1 MKHSLQLKMGQH
13 LTMTPQLQQAIRLL
27 QLSALELQTEIQ
39 EIIESNPMLEI
50 DENEYQDQDQN
61 QEAQAET
68 TVEESSLLTS
78 EALNQDHIP
87 SNSPLD
93 SSAESNNSNQASE
106 EVDHSSQS
114 ESNLTWD
121 AAMSSPGR
129 MRDSESEAEYYGSVE
144 ETLQDYLTW
153 QMNLTPF
160 TDRDRN
166 IAISIIDGIDD
177 DGYLTL
183 SLEEIA
189 ESLELEDSDVAEIL
203 EDDEDSIQ
211 AVDEVEAVLHRI
223 QNFDPV
229 GSGSRDL
236 RECLLVQLSKLPE
249 KTESFE
255 ITKTLIDQHLTLLGK
270 KDYRQIMKLAG
281 CVEDEIIA
289 ALKLIQTLNPKPGN
303 NISTQTAEYVVPDVY
318 VKKIKGR
325 WRVDLNPEA
334 SPKLRV
340 NQSYASMARSVTSS
354 ADSKFLKNNLQ
365 EARWFMKSLESRNDT
380 LLKVSR
386 KIVEEQQGFF
396 DFGEEAMR
404 PMVLSDIAIAV
415 DMHES
420 TISRVTTQ
428 KYLHSPRGIFE
439 LKYFF
444 SSHVNTSSG
453 GECSSTAIRALLK
466 KMIEAENQTK
476 PLSDSKLATLL
487 KDQGIM
493 VARRTVAKYRESMHI
508 PASNER
514 KSLI

>member
-1 MKHSLQLKMGQH
+1 MKPSLQLKMGQH

-27 QLSALELQTEIQ
+27 QLSALDLQTEIQ

-50 DENEYQDQDQN
+50 DENEYQDPN
-61 QEAQAET
+61 QENHTEAA
-68 TVEESSLLTS
+68 VEESSVLTS

-87 SNSPLD
+87 TNPPLD
-93 SSAESNNSNQASE
+93 SSIESNTSNQASE
-106 EVDHSSQS
+106 ESNSASQT

-129 MRDSESEAEYYGSVE
+129 MRDSESEAEYYGSAK
-144 ETLQDYLTW
+144 ETLQDYLFW

-166 IAISIIDGIDD
+166 IAMSIIDGIDD

-189 ESLELEDSDVAEIL
+189 DSLELNDSEEANL
-203 EDDEDSIQ
+203 AEDDEDFIQ
-211 AVDEVEAVLHRI
+211 AVDEIEAVLHRI

-236 RECLLVQLSKLPE
+236 RECLLIQLSKLPTQ
-249 KTESFE
+249 TESLQ
-255 ITKTLIDQHLTLLGK
+255 ITHTLIDQHLTLLGK
-270 KDYRQIMKLAG
+270 KDYRQIMKLAS
-281 CVEDEIIA
+281 CVEDDIKA
-289 ALKLIQTLNPKPGN
+289 ALKLIHTLNPKPGN
-303 NISTQTAEYVVPDVY
+303 SISTQTAEYVVPDVY

-325 WRVDLNPEA
+325 WQVDLNPEA

-354 ADSKFLKNNLQ
+354 ADSKYLKSNLQ

-493 VARRTVAKYRESMHI
+493 VARRTVAKYRESMNI

>member
-1 MKHSLQLKMGQH
+1 MKPSLQLKMGQH

-27 QLSALELQTEIQ
+27 QLSALDLQAEIQ
-39 EIIESNPMLEI
+39 EVIESNPMLEI
-50 DENEYQDQDQN
+50 DENEYQDSSSEN
-61 QEAQAET
+61 PSET
-68 TVEESSLLTS
+68 SVEGSSLLTS
-78 EALNQDHIP
+78 EALTQDHIP
-87 SNSPLD
+87 TNSPLD
-93 SSAESNNSNQASE
+93 SSAESNTSNQASE
-106 EVDHSSQS
+106 EFEAGSHN
-114 ESNLTWD
+114 ESNLSWD

-129 MRDSESEAEYYGSVE
+129 MRDSESEAEYYGSAE
-144 ETLQDYLTW
+144 ETLQDYLNW

-166 IAISIIDGIDD
+166 IAMSIIDGIDD

-183 SLEEIA
+183 SLQEIA
-189 ESLELEDSDVAEIL
+189 ESLELENSNTSEDMD
-203 EDDEDSIQ
+203 DDEDSIL
-211 AVDEVEAVLHRI
+211 AVDEIETVLHRI

-236 RECLLVQLSKLPE
+236 RECLLVQLSKFP
-249 KTESFE
+249 KQTEFLD
-255 ITKTLIDQHLTLLGK
+255 ITTTLIDQHLTLLGK
-270 KDYRQIMKLAG
+270 KDYRQIMKLAS
-281 CVEDEIIA
+281 CNEEEIKS
-289 ALKLIQTLNPKPGN
+289 ALKLIHSLNPKPGN
-303 NISTQTAEYVVPDVY
+303 SISTQTAEYVVPDVY

-325 WRVDLNPEA
+325 WQVDLNPEA

-354 ADSKFLKNNLQ
+354 ADSKYLKNNLQ

-386 KIVEEQQGFF
+386 RIVEEQQGFF

-404 PMVLSDIAIAV
+404 PMVLSDIALAV

-428 KYLHSPRGIFE
+428 KYLHSPKGIFE

-487 KDQGIM
+487 KQQGIM
-493 VARRTVAKYRESMHI
+493 VARRTVAKYRESMNI

>member
-1 MKHSLQLKMGQH
+1 MKPSLQLKMGQH

-27 QLSALELQTEIQ
+27 QLSALDLQVEIQ

-50 DENEYQDQDQN
+50 DENEYQDPN
-61 QEAQAET
+61 QATQPEAS
-68 TVEESSLLTS
+68 VEESSVLTS
-78 EALNQDHIP
+78 EALAQDHIP

-93 SSAESNNSNQASE
+93 SSGESNNSNQASE
-106 EVDHSSQS
+106 ESDTASSS
-114 ESNLTWD
+114 ESNLSWD

-129 MRDSESEAEYYGSVE
+129 MRDSESEAEYYGSAK
-144 ETLQDYLTW
+144 ETLQDYLSW

-166 IAISIIDGIDD
+166 IAMSIIDGIDD

-189 ESLELEDSDVAEIL
+189 ESLGLEIPAASEIQQDEEDSL
-203 EDDEDSIQ
+203 L
-211 AVDEVEAVLHRI
+211 AVDEIEAVLHRI

-236 RECLLVQLSKLPE
+236 RECLLVQLSKLPSE
-249 KTESFE
+249 TEAYE
-255 ITKTLIDQHLTLLGK
+255 ITKTLIDQYLTLLGK
-270 KDYRQIMKLAG
+270 KDYRQILKLTG
-281 CVEDEIIA
+281 CVEDEIKT

-303 NISTQTAEYVVPDVY
+303 SISTQTAEYVVPDVY

-354 ADSKFLKNNLQ
+354 ADSKYLKNNLQ

-386 KIVEEQQGFF
+386 RIVEEQQGFF

-404 PMVLSDIAIAV
+404 PMVLSDIALAV

-466 KMIEAENQTK
+466 KMIEAENQIK

-493 VARRTVAKYRESMHI
+493 VARRTVAKYRESMNI

>member
-1 MKHSLQLKMGQH
+1 MGQH

-27 QLSALELQTEIQ
+27 QLSALDLQTEIQ
-39 EIIESNPMLEI
+39 EVIESNPMLEI
-50 DENEYQDQDQN
+50 DENEYQDQASEPSN
-61 QEAQAET
+61 EAATETAE
-68 TVEESSLLTS
+68 LLTS

-87 SNSPLD
+87 ANSPLD
-93 SSAESNNSNQASE
+93 NSAELNNSNQTSE
-106 EVDHSSQS
+106 ESETTSHSERS
-114 ESNLTWD
+114 LTWD

-129 MRDSESEAEYYGSVE
+129 MRDSDSEAEYYGSAE
-144 ETLQDYLTW
+144 ETLQDYLFW

-166 IAISIIDGIDD
+166 IAMSIIDGIDD

-183 SLEEIA
+183 SLQEIS
-189 ESLELEDSDVAEIL
+189 ESLELEISEPSEIL
-203 EDDEDSIQ
+203 EDDEESFSAIN
-211 AVDEVEAVLHRI
+211 EIEAVLHRI

-229 GSGSRDL
+229 GAGARDL
-236 RECLLVQLSKLPE
+236 RECLLVQLTKFP
-249 KTESFE
+249 KQTEHLE
-255 ITKTLIDQHLTLLGK
+255 ITEILIDQHLTLLGK
-270 KDYRQIMKLAG
+270 KDYRQIMKLAK
-281 CVEDEIIA
+281 CDEEDIKA
-289 ALKLIQTLNPKPGN
+289 ALKLIQTLNPKPGSS
-303 NISTQTAEYVVPDVY
+303 ISTQTAEYVVPDVY

-325 WRVDLNPEA
+325 WQVDLNPEA

-340 NQSYASMARSVTSS
+340 NESYASMARNVTSS
-354 ADSKFLKNNLQ
+354 TDSKYLKNNLQ
-365 EARWFMKSLESRNDT
+365 EARWFMKSLQSRNDT

-386 KIVEEQQGFF
+386 RIVEEQQGFF

-428 KYLHSPRGIFE
+428 KYLHSPKGIFE

-466 KMIEAENQTK
+466 KMIEAENQVK
-476 PLSDSKLATLL
+476 PLSDSKLAVLL

-493 VARRTVAKYRESMHI
+493 VARRTVAKYRESMNI

-514 KSLI
+514 KSLL